1 LRSIAFLVPGRLVD
15 TRTGGYLYD
24 RHVIDGLRRRGWQV
38 DVRELDEGFPHPSSE
53 ALDHARYILA
63 SFADRTVVV
72 IDGLALGGMPDV
84 VEGETGRLR
93 FVGLVHLP
101 LAADVGLDEGTA
113 ARFAIDERRA
123 LAAAALVVVTG
134 AATVALLEN
143 YGVPRTRIAIVEPG
157 TDHAPLARGS
167 KDSVLQL
174 LSVAT
179 LNPGK
184 GHDILFRALAA
195 VRAHHWR
202 LTCVGSKTRHP
213 PTVVRLRETLHR
225 LKLEERVDLVGELD
239 AEALASWYDRADLF
253 VLATLRE
260 TYGMA
265 VAEAL
270 ARGLPVV
277 STRTGA
283 IADLVGEEAG
293 LLVSPGDV
301 DALSE
306 ALSRVLEDASLHARL
321 AAGARRVRDR
331 LPTWEQA
338 VDRMVAALA
347 QVTDE

>member
-1 LRSIAFLVPGRLVD
+1 MRSIAFLAPGRLD
-15 TRTGGYLYD
+15 IRTGGYLYD
-24 RHVIDGLRRRGWQV
+24 RRVIDGLLRRGWQV
-38 DVRELDEGFPHPSSE
+38 DVRELDERFPHPSSE
-53 ALDHARYILA
+53 ALDHARHILA
-63 SFADRTVVV
+63 SFADGTVVV

-101 LAADVGLDEGTA
+101 LAADVGLDAATA

-143 YGVPRTRIAIVEPG
+143 YGVPRTKIAIVEPG

-184 GHDILFRALAA
+184 GHEILFRALAA
-195 VRAHHWR
+195 VRAHQWR
-202 LTCVGSKTRHP
+202 LTCVGSMIRHP

-225 LKLEERVDLVGELD
+225 LELEERVDLVGELD
-239 AEALASWYDRADLF
+239 AEAVASWYDRADLF

-306 ALSRVLEDASLHARL
+306 ALSRVLEDASLRAGL